1 MKITCDT
8 CGSHYKIADEK
19 VRGRRVKVKCK
30 SCGKTLVVDGANE
43 AAPASPASAAG
54 GAAAAGAD
62 AWSINLSETDQ
73 RSMTTNEIA
82 DGCRAGWISKD
93 AYVWREGMA
102 EWQPLTQVPELR
114 DAIGPSSTRSASVP
128 PAAAAPASQPPAAA
142 AFPVPGN
149 GSAAQAGPK
158 AAARASVKRAGG
170 DLFGR
175 AASAGSEEEQAAAP
189 ASAPLMAGTQ
199 PYDDPKPTGARNE
212 NSVLFSLDA
221 LKVGFGA
228 PSSGAPSPAPAP
240 APKGKPPPRQ
250 QVASNPDDPFGM
262 GGNDSLA
269 GIGGAG
275 FGFGANQALLTAP
288 APPEPKPLF
297 KLSADPVVGAA
308 AALAPLPSR
317 RGPSKVLIFGGIVAI
332 LAVVGIVIAS
342 SGGEK
347 QDEAEAS
354 SASTEL
360 KAAQKPA
367 EKPPEAKKE
376 EPKPEEKAE
385 EKKPESKVA
394 SATKA
399 GDVKRPAD
407 STKAKTEAT
416 EKVATKTDEKPAVKQ
431 QPSDGVSTFN
441 KGAAIAALSSSAA
454 AASSCKRPGGP
465 TGTGRAVVTFA
476 PSGRVTTVNITGGE
490 FGGSSVGSCIA
501 SVFRRAS
508 VPAFSGSPVTVSKS
522 FSISQ

>member
-43 AAPASPASAAG
+43 AAAAAPASAPG
-54 GAAAAGAD
+54 GAAAAAAD
-62 AWSINLSETDQ
+62 TWSINLSETDQ

-82 DGCRAGWISKD
+82 DGLRAGWISKD

-114 DAIGPSSTRSASVP
+114 DALGPSSTRSASVP
-128 PAAAAPASQPPAAA
+128 PAAAAPALEPAAPA

-149 GSAAQAGPK
+149 GSVAATAPK

-175 AASAGSEEEQAAAP
+175 AASAGSEEEQAAASAAAP
-189 ASAPLMAGTQ
+189 SAPLMAGTQ
-199 PYDDPKPTGARNE
+199 PYDDPRPTGARNE

-228 PSSGAPSPAPAP
+228 PSGGAPSAAPAP
-240 APKGKPPPRQ
+240 APKGRPPPRQ

-275 FGFGANQALLTAP
+275 LGFGANQALLTAP
-288 APPEPKPLF
+288 APPEPKPFF
-297 KLSADPVVGAA
+297 KLAADPVVGGA

-317 RGPSKVLIFGGIVAI
+317 RGPSKVVIFGAIVAI

-347 QDEAEAS
+347 KEEAEAS
-354 SASTEL
+354 PASTEVT
-360 KAAQKPA
+360 AAQKAA

-394 SATKA
+394 SATN
-399 GDVKRPAD
+399 VKRPAD
-407 STKAKTEAT
+407 STKAKSDAT
-416 EKVATKTDEKPAVKQ
+416 EKVATKTEEKPAVKQ

-454 AASSCKRPGGP
+454 ASSSCKRPGGP

-476 PSGRVTTVNITGGE
+476 PSGRVTSVNITGGE